1 VSSPAP
7 AAGRTAGPK
16 FLQHVRRPGALA
28 IDVVVLLVLLG
39 LLPETLGL
47 GEGARRFPLVLMV
60 VTVLL
65 VCLDAAIELFP
76 AVRRRTRF
84 LEADFVEVDLDSVA
98 PPAAPPA
105 EGDPVPHDPEPEPE
119 QPRFRALR
127 TWEAVAW
134 LTGLGVAMYFL
145 GYVVATPIFLALFFL
160 WARVPIRIAVTITVV
175 MTALNYFVFYDYL
188 GLR

>member
-1 VSSPAP
+1 VSSPVRSAERS
-7 AAGRTAGPK
+7 AAPK
-16 FLQHVRRPGALA
+16 FLQQVRRPGALA
-28 IDVVVLLVLLG
+28 IDVVVLLILIG

-47 GEGARRFPLVLMV
+47 GEGARRFPLALLF
-60 VTVLL
+60 VTMAL

-98 PPAAPPA
+98 PAALPS
-105 EGDPVPHDPEPEPE
+105 EGEPVPHDPEPEPE
-119 QPRFRALR
+119 QPRFRTLQ
-127 TWEAVAW
+127 TWQAVAW
-134 LTGLGVAMYFL
+134 LTGLGAAMYFL
-145 GYVVATPIFLALFFL
+145 GYVIATPIFLMLFFV
-160 WARVPIRIAVTITVV
+160 WARVPIRLALTITVV